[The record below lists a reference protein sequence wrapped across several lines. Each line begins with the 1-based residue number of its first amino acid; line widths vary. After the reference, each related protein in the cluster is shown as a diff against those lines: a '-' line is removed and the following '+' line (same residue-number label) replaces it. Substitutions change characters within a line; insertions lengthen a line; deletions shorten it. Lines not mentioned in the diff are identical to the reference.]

1 MNRILKT
8 MLIVFSLTAGAAAQA
23 QWADKIILY
32 IPNRVVDVFDV
43 FTLNVCFGPVARAE
57 LTMTHAM
64 QAGAGIGYTFNLMKD
79 ANRQYGYAAQNGWD
93 VLAGPFVM
101 EDIER
106 RPTSPW
112 VKEYWEVFEGI
123 PSPSAPIFVRE
134 TGARD
139 YWEFGGKLGLALAE
153 VDFSLHPVD
162 IVDAILGFFFID
174 IQGDDLTFES
184 LR

>member
-8 MLIVFSLTAGAAAQA
+8 ILIVFALSSGAAAHA

-32 IPNRVVDVFDV
+32 LPNRVIDVFDV
-43 FTLNVCFGPVARAE
+43 FTLNVCFGPVVRAE
-57 LTMTHAM
+57 LTATHSV
-64 QAGAGIGYTFNLMKD
+64 QVGAGIGYTFNLMKD
-79 ANRQYGYAAQNGWD
+79 ANRQYGYAAQNGWN
-93 VLAGPFVM
+93 VCAGPFLS

-106 RPTSPW
+106 RPASPW
-112 VKEYWEVFEGI
+112 VKEYWEVFTGI
-123 PSPSAPIFVRE
+123 PLPSDPLYVPK

-162 IVDAILGFFFID
+162 ILDAVLGFFFID
-174 IQGDDLTFES
+174 LQGDDLTFEN